1 MDSALDLPVF
11 DSILNLLVFSEIAAF
26 FPMLPLADYV
36 ASAWDETHGDST
48 ISSRRKTMKNCFRCV
63 LLWTMALFLLVP
75 SAAFCQ
81 APTIKV
87 GIILPATGELAKF
100 GEIEKK
106 SFEMALEQ
114 INAAGGV
121 NGKKLEFLY
130 EDDTGRPDVARSAAE
145 KLVTKD
151 KVVML
156 GGGYGSSETFAIA
169 GVAQQNRMPFLVN
182 TGADNK
188 ITEMNWNYVFRL
200 NPPVSDY
207 PKGLESFLTDVVKPK
222 TVAILYEN
230 TDFGSSGSKQFQKI
244 CKKLNFK
251 VVLNEGYQ
259 SGGVDFKPLL
269 VKVKQAKPD
278 VVYMISY
285 LMDASLLMRQ
295 SMELELTPKIFVG
308 GGAGFTLPQFA
319 QNAAKAANMIYS
331 ATLWYQ
337 TLPYPGAK
345 EYYDKFLAR
354 NKMSVDYHGA
364 EAYSAAY
371 VIADA
376 LKRAKSLGP
385 DDIRESLTK
394 TKMMTVFGPVE
405 FVAYD
410 KMTNQNN
417 LPTYL
422 VQWIDGKLELVWP
435 KQIAT
440 RPYVY
445 PVDWKKVWK

>member
-1 MDSALDLPVF
+1 
-11 DSILNLLVFSEIAAF
+11 
-26 FPMLPLADYV
+26 
-36 ASAWDETHGDST
+36 
-48 ISSRRKTMKNCFRCV
+48 MKKYFGCV
-63 LLWTMALFLLVP
+63 LLLTLALFVLVP
-75 SAAFCQ
+75 SAALCQ
-81 APTIKV
+81 DSVKV
-87 GIILPATGELAKF
+87 GIILPATGEKAKF

-106 SFEMALEQ
+106 SFEMALEE

-145 KLVTKD
+145 KLLTKD

-169 GVAQQNRMPFLVN
+169 GVAQQNRVPFLIN
-182 TGADNK
+182 TGSDNK
-188 ITEMNWNYVFRL
+188 ITEMKWDYVFRL
-200 NPPVSDY
+200 NPPVSAY
-207 PKGLESFLTDVVKPK
+207 PEALESFLTDVVKPQ

-230 TDFGSSGSKQFQKI
+230 TNFGSSGSKEFQQS
-244 CKKLNFK
+244 CEKLKLK
-251 VVLNEGYQ
+251 VVMNEGYQ

-269 VKVKQAKPD
+269 VKVKQQNPD

-285 LMDASLLMRQ
+285 LMDASLLMKQ
-295 SMELELTPKIFVG
+295 SMELKLTPKIFVG
-308 GGAGFTLPQFA
+308 GGAGFTLPEFVD
-319 QNAAKAANMIYS
+319 NAGKTANMVYS

-364 EAYSAAY
+364 EAYSSAF

-376 LKRAKSLGP
+376 LKRAKSSAP
-385 DDIRESLTK
+385 DDIRESLIK
-394 TKMMTVFGPVE
+394 TDMKTVFGPVK

-410 KMTNQNN
+410 KMTNQNK

-435 KQIAT
+435 KETAT
-440 RPYVY
+440 RPYIY
-445 PVDWKKVWK
+445 PIDWEKIWK